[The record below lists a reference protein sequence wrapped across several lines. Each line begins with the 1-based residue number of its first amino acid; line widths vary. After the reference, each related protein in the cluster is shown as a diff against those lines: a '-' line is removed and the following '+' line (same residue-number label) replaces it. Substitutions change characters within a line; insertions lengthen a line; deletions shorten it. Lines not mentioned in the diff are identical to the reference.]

1 MNRPHLAF
9 KLRTD
14 RPKKDGTYAIYLYAN
29 INGKVSYYST
39 NKSVKKK
46 DWNKKDQV
54 AKLSAP
60 KWNDINT
67 QLRIYMSKAENYLQ
81 QCNINNEIARTDKLD
96 ILLRSTAYQTNSY
109 YDFVKHYIKEFKPKY
124 APRTII
130 GFETHLN
137 KLKGFNSK
145 LDINSIDVPFWKAF
159 EAHLKE
165 IGNKPNTI
173 HKQSKLLKKFINQ
186 AIDFGH
192 INENPLK
199 NLKVKSHEGNREYL
213 TVPEIN
219 ELQKLYDSNK
229 IAKKGTKNVL
239 RYFLFACYTSLRY
252 QDMKQLKYKNIY
264 NDTLIFDIQ
273 KTGKHISIPLSR
285 KAKALIE
292 DSTLKNKL
300 VFKVYTNQV
309 TNRHLKDI
317 MKAAEIIKQIS
328 FHCARNTWAMITLE
342 LTDNIALV
350 SDVLGHSDLKT
361 TQIYAKIQ
369 ENAKKTAMDKWD
381 NI

>member
-1 MNRPHLAF
+1 MNRPHIAF

-14 RPKKDGTYAIYLYAN
+14 RPRKDGTFAIYLYAN
-29 INGKVSYYST
+29 INGKVSYYTT
-39 NKSVKKK
+39 NKSIKIK
-46 DWNKKDQV
+46 DWNKKGQE

-60 KWNDINT
+60 NWKDINT
-67 QLRIYMSKAENYLQ
+67 QLGKYMSKAKKYLQ
-81 QCNINNEIARTDKLD
+81 QCNINNELARTDKLD
-96 ILLRSTAYQTNSY
+96 ILLRSTAYQTDSY
-109 YDFVKHYIKEFKPKY
+109 YDFVEHNIKEFKSKY

-137 KLKGFNSK
+137 KLKDFRTD
-145 LDINSIDVPFWKAF
+145 LDINSIDMPFWKGF

-173 HKQSKLLKKFINQ
+173 HKQSKLLKKFLNQ

-199 NLKVKSHEGNREYL
+199 NIKVKSHEGNREFL
-213 TVPEIN
+213 IVAEVN

-229 IAKKGTKNVL
+229 IVKKGTQNVL

-252 QDMKQLKYKNIY
+252 QDVKQLKHKNIF
-264 NDTLIFDIQ
+264 NDTLIFDFH
-273 KTGKHISIPLSR
+273 KTGKHISIPLSKR
-285 KAKALIE
+285 AKALIE
-292 DSTLKNKL
+292 ESPLKEKS
-300 VFKVYTNQV
+300 VFEVYTNQV
-309 TNRHLKDI
+309 TNRHLKVI
-317 MKAAEIIKQIS
+317 IKAAEISKQIS
-328 FHCARNTWAMITLE
+328 FHCARHTWAMITLE
-342 LTDNIALV
+342 LTNNIALV

-369 ENAKKTAMDKWD
+369 EKAKKGAMDMWD
-381 NI
+381 KI